1 MIPKDE
7 YLSDRELEQL
17 IFESELNDMVPAP
30 PELVEHI
37 VAELPRRKH
46 SFDNMWQE
54 YRRYRFRVWTS
65 VAAAVLMVFLLA
77 EIPKRQQ
84 NIIQSE
90 HESRTEKS
98 SDSYIMHE
106 LLGGVNIF
114 GQGDSFHFFSR

>member
-17 IFESELNDMVPAP
+17 IFEIELNNMIPAP
-30 PELVEHI
+30 PGLVENI
-37 VAELPRRKH
+37 VAELPQRKH
-46 SFDNMWQE
+46 SFDNKWQE

-77 EIPKRQQ
+77 EIPKRQED
-84 NIIQSE
+84 IMQSG
-90 HESRTEKS
+90 HESLTEES
-98 SDSYIMHE
+98 SDSYIMHQ
-106 LLGGVNIF
+106 LFGGAHIF